1 MAQFDEVSFIMEFE
15 GGDLTFEE
23 VIIGFQH
30 LIDSGTVW
38 QLQGSYGRIAASL
51 LDQGLCTK
59 AGEQ

>member
-1 MAQFDEVSFIMEFE
+1 MAQFDEVGFIMEFE
-15 GGDLTFEE
+15 CGDLTFEE

-30 LIDSGTVW
+30 LIDSGIVW